1 MVDGQRK
8 SLAFKREVIVLIFTL
23 IFSQKALD
31 QKFVIVGHYYSIIV
45 VIACYLLKSTLKFP
59 TIHCIF

>member
-1 MVDGQRK
+1 MVEGRRK

-45 VIACYLLKSTLKFP
+45 VIACYLLRNQL
-59 TIHCIF
+59 